1 MGKNILFYIHG
12 GNVNRG
18 CEAIITSTSKL
29 IKDCIK
35 DSNITVST
43 QYYDSDIKRKIENID
58 KFIASESV
66 PKKISCE
73 RIYRMF
79 LRKFNLK
86 NQNIKRV
93 YKDTINEIR
102 NSDIS
107 FVIGGDTYFKDYGM
121 LDTLYILN
129 DEVRNSKK
137 KNILW
142 CCSIEEKEIDE
153 YMKEDLSKFDLIV
166 ARESITKNNLYKKGI
181 KDNVKLYPD
190 PAFTMEVKEVD
201 LPTGWVDGNTIVIN
215 TSPLITKFEKKSNLF
230 IESIK
235 ELINYILRNTIY
247 TVAFLPHVDCDEIT
261 NKTIYESFK
270 DNKRVININFGY
282 SARELKYIISKSE
295 LVIATRT
302 HASIAAYSKC
312 VPTLVIGYSV
322 KSLGIARDIFG
333 SEKDMVIP
341 VNTIENKNTLITA
354 FKKLYKN
361 KEKIKKQLETV
372 MPKYIDKSFE
382 LQEEIKKQL
391 SY

>member
-190 PAFTMEVKEVD
+190 PAFTM
-201 LPTGWVDGNTIVIN
+201 
-215 TSPLITKFEKKSNLF
+215 
-230 IESIK
+230 
-235 ELINYILRNTIY
+235 
-247 TVAFLPHVDCDEIT
+247 
-261 NKTIYESFK
+261 
-270 DNKRVININFGY
+270 
-282 SARELKYIISKSE
+282 
-295 LVIATRT
+295 
-302 HASIAAYSKC
+302 
-312 VPTLVIGYSV
+312 
-322 KSLGIARDIFG
+322 
-333 SEKDMVIP
+333 
-341 VNTIENKNTLITA
+341 
-354 FKKLYKN
+354 
-361 KEKIKKQLETV
+361 
-372 MPKYIDKSFE
+372 
-382 LQEEIKKQL
+382 
-391 SY
+391 